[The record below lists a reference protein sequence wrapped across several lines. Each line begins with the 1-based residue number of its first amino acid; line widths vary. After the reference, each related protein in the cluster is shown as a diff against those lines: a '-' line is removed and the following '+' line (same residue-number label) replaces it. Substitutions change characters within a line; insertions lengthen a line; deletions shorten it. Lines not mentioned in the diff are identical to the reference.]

1 MFKSPILHGCSYF
14 YGFIPGFNGAILSV
28 VSNVPINNEAPAVIS
43 PISIF
48 VGPTQFFGGAR
59 RGRVCACVHKDKCAL
74 VYVNVCIC
82 I

>member
-1 MFKSPILHGCSYF
+1 
-14 YGFIPGFNGAILSV
+14 
-28 VSNVPINNEAPAVIS
+28 VPINNEASVVIS

-59 RGRVCACVHKDKCAL
+59 RGRVCSCVHMNEYAL